1 MPRFERNTERR
12 GRGGDDAAAWPA
24 WSSCSCPLTDLPG
37 HVLALIADALAL
49 VGLRRTLLA
58 DDRGHLADG
67 LLGDA
72 AHDHA
77 GGLRDLEVDSLGSVQ
92 LDRVRIAERQDE
104 LAALQLSAVADALD
118 LQALLEAVGDALD
131 HVRDQ
136 AAREPVQ
143 RAVLAAVGRSRH
155 ADLAVV
161 LLDPDLARHALLE
174 LALGPL
180 HLHELGLD
188 RDLHPIGDGDR
199 LSADARHRYAMLLT
213 CPVRP
218 RGREGRAEQ
227 GRRSEALLPARRG
240 PRTQLGEVIR
250 VIRGC
255 AGRGRSI
262 ATRPSLRA
270 RRPRPRGARRGRS
283 SRPWRWRRSWFPCRP
298 GPWAHRSRRR
308 TGAGPA
314 STGAECRG

>member
-161 LLDPDLARHALLE
+161 LLDRDLARHALLE

-180 HLHELGLD
+180 HLHELRLD
-188 RDLHPIGDGDR
+188 RDFHPIGDGDR
-199 LSADARHRYAMLLT
+199 LSADARHVYQTLATSSPPTPSRRASWPVITPLEVETIMVPIPPWTLGTSVAATYWRRPGFDRRWMPRMTGLRLSVYFSLT
-213 CPVRP
+213 RSVRP
-218 RGREGRAEQ
+218 TRA
-227 GRRSEALLPARRG
+227 G
-240 PRTQLGEVIR
+240 
-250 VIRGC
+250 
-255 AGRGRSI
+255 
-262 ATRPSLRA
+262 
-270 RRPRPRGARRGRS
+270 
-283 SRPWRWRRSWFPCRP
+283 
-298 GPWAHRSRRR
+298 
-308 TGAGPA
+308 
-314 STGAECRG
+314 STS